1 MMVRWRR
8 FVVVPVVV
16 STAISIS
23 IALLR
28 WCSFVAA
35 TVLVLCVFV
44 AVVVVVVGSSSKE
57 SLVWTIPNGG
67 ERSSTSCSCSCSCS
81 SRR

>member
-1 MMVRWRR
+1 MVRCRRR
-8 FVVVPVVV
+8 FAVVPVVV
-16 STAISIS
+16 SIAISIS

-44 AVVVVVVGSSSKE
+44 AVVVVGSSSKE
-57 SLVWTIPNGG
+57 SLVWRIPNGG